1 MAKRIKT
8 LEFEPRASNLVH
20 RKGWTSLAKH
30 YNWITGLLFLMALG
44 IELLYIKSYSVS
56 YFISPD
62 GFTYSNIAE
71 NFLQGH
77 GLVNSGN
84 FAQVDNGGAVRAVAQ
99 TREYVV
105 GPIYPLLLALI
116 YGIFGFKSYGMVIL
130 VLHAAFGAASAVL
143 AYKTGELLFG
153 KRYALIPYA
162 LTLGYPLFAFWG
174 MYVLTEI
181 TYVFTITLFLY
192 VLTLYAKEAK
202 QPKLRTLLSLGAV
215 IGISN
220 LVRPILLL
228 FFPVLGLWILWMHR
242 GRLKIAIRDFA
253 IIVMMTIIVMSPWW
267 IRNGIKYH
275 QFIAVSNYGSYEF
288 YLGNNPL
295 TMTNQYFTFTQPSY
309 DPEVKARIEK
319 LPILEQEKEYKQ
331 LAVAY
336 ILQHPV
342 KFLQRT
348 LTKEINLFW
357 QPVTP
362 ADGDSYK
369 MQGDQWDK
377 WYLLL
382 GLFGVFISLFQFRKY
397 SFLLLFTAYYSFIV
411 SMITVVSGARYRL
424 PVMPAMILFASLVV
438 VMALKGIGRLAR
450 VNPRTGG
457 GR

>member
-1 MAKRIKT
+1 
-8 LEFEPRASNLVH
+8 
-20 RKGWTSLAKH
+20 
-30 YNWITGLLFLMALG
+30 
-44 IELLYIKSYSVS
+44 
-56 YFISPD
+56 
-62 GFTYSNIAE
+62 
-71 NFLQGH
+71 
-77 GLVNSGN
+77 
-84 FAQVDNGGAVRAVAQ
+84 
-99 TREYVV
+99 
-105 GPIYPLLLALI
+105 
-116 YGIFGFKSYGMVIL
+116 
-130 VLHAAFGAASAVL
+130 
-143 AYKTGELLFG
+143 
-153 KRYALIPYA
+153 
-162 LTLGYPLFAFWG
+162 
-174 MYVLTEI
+174 
-181 TYVFTITLFLY
+181 
-192 VLTLYAKEAK
+192 
-202 QPKLRTLLSLGAV
+202 
-215 IGISN
+215 
-220 LVRPILLL
+220 
-228 FFPVLGLWILWMHR
+228 
-242 GRLKIAIRDFA
+242 
-253 IIVMMTIIVMSPWW
+253 
-267 IRNGIKYH
+267 
-275 QFIAVSNYGSYEF
+275 
-288 YLGNNPL
+288 L